1 MLTFLDFLA
10 IKPVWRLFSPKSI
23 PISGAVSM
31 SISKA
36 SSAIN
41 AGIIVLTCV
50 VGYFIYELYHAIQNN
65 LELARNKEV
74 AVQLAGELME
84 SSKQLTSNVRQYA
97 ATGDSR
103 YETVYFG
110 IVDERGGKTPRA
122 DSRRVAPGRKI
133 SLTDLMKQYGVTADE
148 LALVEKAN
156 QLSDALIAL
165 ETEAMNAVKGVY
177 KDAKGDYTVKGEPD
191 MERARELVF
200 GPAYNGETA
209 KIMAPLNEF
218 FTALEKR
225 TSAQVAASE
234 ERVHLT
240 NLCLCLALALTLLL
254 SLASAIFAR
263 RGICRPLEQL
273 SGFAQKVI
281 AGDYS
286 SRIEAHSRN
295 EIGMLASA
303 LDAMLDKLASQLAF
317 SRGVL
322 TALPVPCAVFDT
334 QNKLVFANTPMLTA
348 FGHAGDMKNSVGMT
362 SGSFFYNNATRAT
375 SVTRCLESGE
385 GDSSSVVID
394 KKAGKAM
401 HAEIFTKPMLDNRGE
416 LSNVV
421 LILLDNTTTFEQQEA
436 IKRNSETMRGVA
448 VSVLDLLEAA
458 NTACEQL
465 ASVLVKTDTATTET
479 AGRMNDTLTA
489 MEQMNMAVLDIS
501 RNAGDAAS
509 NSDNMRDTATI
520 GQNIVE
526 QVVSSISQ
534 VQKNSMELRADMDKL
549 RGETQNI
556 SQIMTVISDIADQTN
571 LLALNA
577 AIEAARA
584 GEAGRGFAVVAD
596 EVRKL
601 AEKTMSATTEVAA
614 AIENIQQSSRRNM
627 EQVDRAVTSIEEATG
642 LAHTSGDRL
651 RDIVE
656 ITTLSTDMVRAI
668 ATAAEQQSA
677 STAQINETVE
687 AVNNTFKDVAMTI
700 AEANSAAKQLNSQ
713 MSEIRHLMDRLKG

>member
-1 MLTFLDFLA
+1 MN
-10 IKPVWRLFSPKSI
+10 
-23 PISGAVSM
+23 M

-41 AGIIVLTCV
+41 AAIIVLTCV
-50 VGYFIYELYHAIQNN
+50 VGYFVYELYQAIQNN

-110 IVDERGGKTPRA
+110 IVDERAGKTPRA
-122 DSRRVAPGRKI
+122 ADRRVAPGRKI

-148 LALVEKAN
+148 LALVEKGN
-156 QLSDALIAL
+156 QLSNALIAL
-165 ETEAMNAVKGVY
+165 ETEAMNAVKGIY
-177 KDAKGDYTVKGEPD
+177 KDAKGDYTVKGEPN

-218 FTALEKR
+218 FATLEKR

-234 ERVHLT
+234 ERVQRT
-240 NLCLCLALALTLLL
+240 GLCLCFALGLTLLF
-254 SLASAIFAR
+254 SLASAIYAR
-263 RGICRPLEQL
+263 RGICRPLGQL
-273 SGFAQKVI
+273 SHFAQKVMS
-281 AGDYS
+281 GDYS
-286 SRIEAHSRN
+286 SRIETHSQN
-295 EIGMLASA
+295 EIGTLATA
-303 LDAMLDKLASQLAF
+303 LDAMLDKLESQLAF

-322 TALPVPCAVFDT
+322 TALPVPCAVFDME
-334 QNKLVFANTPMLTA
+334 NKLVFANAPMLET
-348 FGHAGDMKNSVGMT
+348 FDHADDMENSVGMA
-362 SGSFFYNNATRAT
+362 SGAFFYNDGTRAT

-385 GDSSSVVID
+385 GGSSSVVID
-394 KKAGKAM
+394 RKTGKAM
-401 HAEIFTKPMLDNRGE
+401 HAEIFTKPMPDNRGE

-436 IKRNSETMRGVA
+436 IKRNSEIMRSVA

-458 NTACEQL
+458 NAACEQL
-465 ASVLVKTDTATTET
+465 VSVLVKTDTATAET
-479 AGRMNDTLTA
+479 AGRMHDTLTA

-501 RNAGDAAS
+501 KNAGDAAA
-509 NSDNMRDTATI
+509 NSDNMRNTATD

-534 VQKNSMELRADMDKL
+534 VQKNSMDLRADMEKL
-549 RGETQNI
+549 SDEAQSINR
-556 SQIMTVISDIADQTN
+556 IMTVISDIADQTN

-601 AEKTMSATTEVAA
+601 AEKTMSATTEVGA
-614 AIENIQQSSRRNM
+614 AIENIQQSTRRNM
-627 EQVDRAVTSIEEATG
+627 EHVDRAVTSIEEVTG

-668 ATAAEQQSA
+668 ATASEQQSA

-687 AVNNTFKDVAMTI
+687 AVDNTLKDVAMTI
-700 AEANSAAKQLNSQ
+700 ADANNAAKQLNGQ
-713 MSEIRHLMDRLKG
+713 MSEIRQLMDRLKS

>member
-1 MLTFLDFLA
+1 
-10 IKPVWRLFSPKSI
+10 
-23 PISGAVSM
+23 M

-209 KIMAPLNEF
+209 KIMAPLNAF
-218 FTALEKR
+218 FAALEKR
-225 TSAQVAASE
+225 TSARVAASE

-254 SLASAIFAR
+254 SLASAIYAR

-501 RNAGDAAS
+501 KNAGDAAS

-700 AEANSAAKQLNSQ
+700 ADANSAAKQLNSQ

>member
-1 MLTFLDFLA
+1 MN
-10 IKPVWRLFSPKSI
+10 
-23 PISGAVSM
+23 M

-41 AGIIVLTCV
+41 AAIIVLTCV
-50 VGYFIYELYHAIQNN
+50 VGYFVYELYQAIQNN

-110 IVDERGGKTPRA
+110 IVDERAGKTPRA
-122 DSRRVAPGRKI
+122 ADRRVAPGRKI

-148 LALVEKAN
+148 LALVEKGN
-156 QLSDALIAL
+156 QLSNALIAL
-165 ETEAMNAVKGVY
+165 ETEAMNAVKGIY
-177 KDAKGDYTVKGEPD
+177 KDAKGDYTVKGEPN

-218 FTALEKR
+218 FATLEKR

-234 ERVHLT
+234 ERVQRT
-240 NLCLCLALALTLLL
+240 GLCLCFALGMTLLF
-254 SLASAIFAR
+254 SLASAIYAR
-263 RGICRPLEQL
+263 RGICRPLGQL
-273 SGFAQKVI
+273 SHFAQKVMS
-281 AGDYS
+281 GDYS
-286 SRIEAHSRN
+286 SRIETHSQN
-295 EIGMLASA
+295 EIGTLATA
-303 LDAMLDKLASQLAF
+303 LDAMLDKLESQLAF

-322 TALPVPCAVFDT
+322 TALPVPCAVFDME
-334 QNKLVFANTPMLTA
+334 NKLVFANAPMLET
-348 FGHAGDMKNSVGMT
+348 FDHADDMENSVGMA
-362 SGSFFYNNATRAT
+362 SGAFFYNDGTRAT

-385 GDSSSVVID
+385 GGSSSVVID
-394 KKAGKAM
+394 RKTGKAM
-401 HAEIFTKPMLDNRGE
+401 HAEIFTKPMPDNRGE

-436 IKRNSETMRGVA
+436 IKRNSEIMRSVA

-458 NTACEQL
+458 NAACEQL
-465 ASVLVKTDTATTET
+465 VSVLVKTDTATAET
-479 AGRMNDTLTA
+479 AGRMHDTLTA

-501 RNAGDAAS
+501 KNAGDAAA
-509 NSDNMRDTATI
+509 NSDNMRNTATD

-534 VQKNSMELRADMDKL
+534 VQKNSMDLRADMEKL
-549 RGETQNI
+549 SDEAQSINR
-556 SQIMTVISDIADQTN
+556 IMTVISDIADQTN

-584 GEAGRGFAVVAD
+584 GDAGRGFAVVAD

-601 AEKTMSATTEVAA
+601 AEKTMSATTEVGA
-614 AIENIQQSSRRNM
+614 AIENIQQSTRRNM
-627 EQVDRAVTSIEEATG
+627 EHVDRAVTSIEEVTG

-668 ATAAEQQSA
+668 ATASEQQSA

-687 AVNNTFKDVAMTI
+687 AVDNTLKDVAMTI
-700 AEANSAAKQLNSQ
+700 ADANNAAKQLNGQ
-713 MSEIRHLMDRLKG
+713 MSEIRQLMDRLKS

>member
-209 KIMAPLNEF
+209 KIMAPLNAF
-218 FTALEKR
+218 FAALEKR
-225 TSAQVAASE
+225 TSARVAASE

-254 SLASAIFAR
+254 SLASAIYAR

-501 RNAGDAAS
+501 KNAGDAAS

-700 AEANSAAKQLNSQ
+700 ADANSAAKQLNSQ